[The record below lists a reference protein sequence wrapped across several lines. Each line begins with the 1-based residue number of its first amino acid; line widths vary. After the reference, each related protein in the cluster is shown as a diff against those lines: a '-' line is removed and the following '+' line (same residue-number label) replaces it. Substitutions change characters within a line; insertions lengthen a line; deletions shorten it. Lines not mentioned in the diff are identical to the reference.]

1 MDPITSVS
9 TGIIL
14 AVPWIS
20 SAGVRFEFVGNIVV
34 RLILVLAVAA
44 ATRQGGL
51 QGLFALLAAYS
62 LLLERNYHLFGK
74 FQQNSK
80 GKMYQ
85 PIPQKQEYGP
95 QTMPFM
101 HSPFVGPTNHHQI
114 ETIEYEYKEEQSLPT
129 LVRMPESFREETR
142 NYESTDDLK
151 DNIPYMEHAPSSEEA
166 LQFFGE
172 KGFL

>member
-44 ATRQGGL
+44 ATREGGL

-80 GKMYQ
+80 GKIHQ
-85 PIPQKQEYGP
+85 PIPQKQEYDRL
-95 QTMPFM
+95 PFIQP
-101 HSPFVGPTNHHQI
+101 SFVGPTNHHQI

-129 LVRMPESFREETR
+129 VVRMPESFHEETR
-142 NYESTDDLK
+142 NYESTEDLR

-166 LQFFGE
+166 LNFFGG